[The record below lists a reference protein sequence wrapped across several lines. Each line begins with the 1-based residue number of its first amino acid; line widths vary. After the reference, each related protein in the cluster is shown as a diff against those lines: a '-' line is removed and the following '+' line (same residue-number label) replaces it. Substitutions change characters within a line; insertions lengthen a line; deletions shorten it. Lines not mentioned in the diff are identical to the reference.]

1 MKTVDL
7 ISYIENWAPPGAAWD
22 RDNIGLQVGSSKTD
36 IKNVLLAL
44 EVTEAVVNEAIK
56 KKCNFIFTHHPFIF
70 NKLSRINTSGAK
82 GKIIELLIKNN
93 ITLFSAHTNLDFSE
107 GGVSFRLAAKL
118 GLKNTRYLANEKG
131 NQFKVVVFLPK
142 ADLEKVSAAVFE
154 AGGGIIGN
162 YTHCSYRSE
171 GTGSFRGNEKSE
183 PVIGKKEK
191 IEFVEEIKLETLVH
205 SWKLKEVL
213 NAVRKAHPYEEPAI
227 DVYPLENENVN
238 YGYGVLGEL
247 DSPESVSEFLSR
259 VSKALKTPALKY
271 CKGKSAKIKTVAVCG
286 GSGADLI
293 PAAIG
298 ARADAY
304 VTADIKYHTFQDAEN
319 KIYLIDA
326 GHYETEVVVLDE
338 VKKRL
343 EKFVKEN
350 KANVKIYKFKNST
363 NPVKIFNLK

>member
-1 MKTVDL
+1 MRTVDL
-7 ISYIENWAPPGAAWD
+7 IGYIENWAPPGAAWE

-36 IKNVLLAL
+36 LKNVLLAL
-44 EVTEAVVNEAIK
+44 EVNEAVVKEALK
-56 KKCNFIFTHHPFIF
+56 KKCNFILTHHPFIF
-70 NKLSRINTSGAK
+70 NKLSRINTAGAK
-82 GKIIELLIKNN
+82 GKIIALLIKND
-93 ITLFSAHTNLDFSE
+93 ITLYSAHTNLDFTE
-107 GGVSFRLAAKL
+107 GGVSFRLAEKL
-118 GLKNTRYLANEKG
+118 GLKNLRYLANEKG
-131 NQFKVVVFLPK
+131 NQFKVAVFLPEN
-142 ADLEKVSAAVFE
+142 DLEKVSNAIFQ

-162 YTHCSYRSE
+162 YSHCSYRAKGN
-171 GTGSFRGNEKSE
+171 GTFRGGQNSN
-183 PVIGKKEK
+183 PAIGEKEK
-191 IEFVEEIKLETLVH
+191 FETVEEIKLEALVY
-205 SWKLKEVL
+205 SWKLNDVL
-213 NAVRKAHPYEEPAI
+213 SAVRKAHSYEEPAV

-238 YGYGVLGEL
+238 YGYGVVGEL
-247 DSPESVSEFLSR
+247 DPQENINAFLLKI
-259 VSKALKTPALKY
+259 SKKLNTTALKY
-271 CKGKSAKIKTVAVCG
+271 CKGKTAKIKTVAVCG

-298 ARADAY
+298 AGADAY

-350 KANVKIYKFKNST
+350 NGKIEIYKFKGST